1 MKTNNQGFTLIEM
14 LVVVA
19 IVGLLSAV
27 VVVGLTGA
35 REKARDSRRI
45 ADIREIQNELELNYT
60 SGSGYPSPVNG
71 HAPGEPEDP
80 QGSFYLYETTN
91 GGFSYMLGVSLETEE
106 NSNYGDG
113 SNCPSGIT
121 SGPAFC
127 VTPD

>member
-1 MKTNNQGFTLIEM
+1 MKINNKGFTLIEM

-45 ADIREIQNELELNYT
+45 ADIREIQNQLELDY
-60 SGSGYPSPVNG
+60 SSSDGYPAPENG
-71 HAPGEPEDP
+71 HPPGEPEDP
-80 QGSFYLYETTN
+80 QSNFYLYETYDSE
-91 GGFSYMLGVSLETEE
+91 FSYRLGIALETEE
-106 NSNYGDG
+106 NSNYNDG
-113 SNCPSGIT
+113 SDCPSGIS